1 LMGSSLHYGGWL
13 ALLAPEI
20 KDEARG
26 KLAEDSLAAVEGVE
40 SAKAY
45 SAQHIVAVN
54 FAAKGNLSTR
64 ALIDS
69 LEQKGIHAKTY

>member
-1 LMGSSLHYGGWL
+1 MGSSLHYDGWL
-13 ALLAPEI
+13 TLRAPEV
-20 KDEARG
+20 KDEASG

-45 SAQHIVAVN
+45 PAQHLVAVN
-54 FAAKGNLSTR
+54 FAPKGNLSTR